1 MTIQDPKAL
10 QVTVNVGEKDILKL
24 ASGQKALI
32 SSDALPDKDI
42 QGTVVRVINFASAD
56 SSSGQGMNT
65 GVSTSATYSADIRVE
80 GQDSG
85 LLLGMSVSAK
95 IYLSESQEKKLS
107 VPYDSVATAE
117 DGTQYVYRAVQQDDG
132 YRIEKVT
139 LETGTAGSYYVAVEN
154 SDLKQGD
161 LVVTAP
167 GTVTEGQIVQ
177 IEDVG
182 QEIAASLDS
191 GSTGTEDGSASEGG

>member
-1 MTIQDPKAL
+1 M
-10 QVTVNVGEKDILKL
+10 
-24 ASGQKALI
+24 
-32 SSDALPDKDI
+32 
-42 QGTVVRVINFASAD
+42 
-56 SSSGQGMNT
+56 
-65 GVSTSATYSADIRVE
+65 
-80 GQDSG
+80 
-85 LLLGMSVSAK
+85 
-95 IYLSESQEKKLS
+95 
-107 VPYDSVATAE
+107 ATAE